1 LTSGAVNG
9 KHIAESRRMIIVKFQ
24 NIRYENPPITLMRI
38 LLSFIWAI
46 ITLFCPQMG
55 LDEINEL

>member
-1 LTSGAVNG
+1 
-9 KHIAESRRMIIVKFQ
+9 MIIVKFQ

-46 ITLFCPQMG
+46 ITLFSPQMG